1 MDKSPAA
8 VIDLGTNTWN
18 LLIGRQ
24 TESGLERI
32 FSAKIP
38 VKLGKN
44 GIQKGVI
51 SLEAFQRALEAI
63 ETHSKTLKE
72 YNIDPKRVH
81 AFATSAIRSTQNGS
95 DLVERIFE
103 QFGIHVQVIDGIRE
117 AELIFR
123 GVREAIPLDSN
134 THLIC
139 DIGGGSTEFILA
151 KGEHILYKTSTLLGV
166 SRLAERFTPSDPLSE
181 LDQKIIQIHFETAL
195 MELEEQIALYPLGT
209 LIGSSGSFESFAA
222 MLLAENK
229 GEALQTHYKSMPFAT
244 EKLLALLKR
253 LVKSD
258 YIERL
263 QWPGLIEMRADT
275 IHLAA
280 LQVLFIIERFKPESV
295 FLSQYALKEGALAN
309 IYRFEK

>member
-1 MDKSPAA
+1 MDNAPAA

-18 LLIGRQ
+18 LLIGKQ
-24 TESGLERI
+24 SDLGLERV

-38 VKLGKN
+38 VKLGKD

-51 SLEAFQRALEAI
+51 TQEAFQRALDAI

-72 YNIDPKRVH
+72 YNISPNRVH
-81 AFATSAIRSTQNGS
+81 AFATSAIRSTQNGKE
-95 DLVERIFE
+95 LTERIFE
-103 QFGIHVQVIDGIRE
+103 QFGIRVQVIDGIRE

-123 GVREAIPLDSN
+123 GVQEAIPLDDN

-151 KGEHILYKTSTLLGV
+151 RGEHILYKTSTLLGV
-166 SRLAERFTPSDPLSE
+166 SRLAERFTPNDPLSE
-181 LDQKIIQIHFETAL
+181 LDQKIIQIHFESVL
-195 MELEEQIALYPLGT
+195 MELEEHVSLFPLGT

-229 GEALQTHYKSMPFAT
+229 NEALDLHYKSMPFAID
-244 EKLLALLKR
+244 KLRVLLKR

-258 YIERL
+258 YTERL
-263 QWPGLIEMRADT
+263 QWPGLVEMRADT

-280 LQVLFIIERFKPESV
+280 LQVLFIIERFKPDSI

-309 IYRFEK
+309 IYRNEK